1 MNAVR
6 NNGLREVPQI
16 PKLKAF
22 MDSRRMTDNPVGVM
36 DEYRKLLGNT
46 FSFHFGGIKKALVT
60 CDPAYIQHILK
71 DNYENYPKSEIEM
84 KRMVHFLGK
93 GLLTSHGKYWFT
105 QRRLI
110 QQGFHKS
117 RLARMMEGMH
127 SIMDDTLAPIE
138 NSRETINIH
147 EQMNMITFRMAMQS
161 LFNTRLS
168 DDELNFISN
177 TITDVQGFMVK
188 QIVQPY
194 LNPWFRLNGDLH
206 KYETMRYRSDKI
218 IFEHIIKRRAEG
230 NQYDDLLQILMDA
243 RYSDTGEGMSD
254 AQILAETIQLMVAG
268 HETTSTSL
276 SWTFY
281 LLSKHPEV
289 LAKIREEIIR
299 EIGEAPIQFSDLP
312 RFEYMAQVIDEVLR
326 LYPPFWMVDRVALND
341 DSIAGMEIPKGTTV
355 IIFIY
360 GAHHSP
366 EYWEDPES
374 FNPDRF
380 NGESRKKQNPYIHI
394 PFGAGPKG
402 CIGGNYATM
411 QMMLILSTMLRKF
424 DFRLATEKNVDIQSM
439 LILRPRDGIQME
451 FYKKGMAAEPVKIQG
466 MTA

>member
-1 MNAVR
+1 
-6 NNGLREVPQI
+6 
-16 PKLKAF
+16 
-22 MDSRRMTDNPVGVM
+22 
-36 DEYRKLLGNT
+36 
-46 FSFHFGGIKKALVT
+46 
-60 CDPAYIQHILK
+60 
-71 DNYENYPKSEIEM
+71 
-84 KRMVHFLGK
+84 
-93 GLLTSHGKYWFT
+93 
-105 QRRLI
+105 
-110 QQGFHKS
+110 
-117 RLARMMEGMH
+117 
-127 SIMDDTLAPIE
+127 
-138 NSRETINIH
+138 
-147 EQMNMITFRMAMQS
+147 
-161 LFNTRLS
+161 
-168 DDELNFISN
+168 
-177 TITDVQGFMVK
+177 MVK